1 VHRFS
6 LVAVAI
12 VVAVLAGAAQAETAH
27 APRYVIYYNS
37 DASPAH
43 ALIGLPYTHVILSFL
58 TVEDVTAGTIRLK
71 LPDKLAGALPQI
83 SALQADGK
91 AVLLSFGGGDMW
103 LAAYQK
109 VAHRLHALAA
119 AIAAV
124 VERHGFDGV
133 DLDFEISASLHKER
147 APGMLDGRAFLIGLT
162 RALRTRLGDAALITH
177 APQAPY
183 LDPGWHGGPYL
194 DVLKAA
200 GDAIDWITVQYYNN
214 PHYDAPAAH
223 EIVGAVAD
231 PPAWSFTG
239 LARGGSGV
247 TWPPA
252 KLLVGLPV
260 YRADAANGHLPPA
273 TVRQAVVCPLVAR
286 FGTGF
291 GGLTGWQFSTLT
303 ADHRY
308 WNTDMAGAL
317 RSQGCAG

>member
-1 VHRFS
+1 MSRLS
-6 LVAVAI
+6 LVLAI
-12 VVAVLAGAAQAETAH
+12 VAAVLAGAARAEG
-27 APRYVIYYNS
+27 PRYAIYYNS

-58 TVEDVTAGTIRLK
+58 TVDEVTGNAIRLK
-71 LPDKLAGALPQI
+71 LPDKLAEALTQI
-83 SALQADGK
+83 PALQADGK
-91 AVLLSFGGGDMW
+91 TVLLSFGGGDMK

-109 VAHRLHALAA
+109 VAHRLAALAN
-119 AIAAV
+119 AIAHV
-124 VERHGFDGV
+124 VARHGFDGI
-133 DLDFEISASLHKER
+133 DLDFEISASLHETR

-162 RALRTRLGDAALITH
+162 RALRARLGKEALITH

-183 LDPGWHGGPYL
+183 LDPRWHDGPYL

-214 PHYDAPAAH
+214 PRYDAPVAA
-223 EIVGAVAD
+223 EIVGNAAD

-239 LARGGSGV
+239 LVRGVSGA
-247 TWPPA
+247 TWPAA
-252 KLLVGLPV
+252 KTLVGLPV

-273 TVRQAVVCPLVAR
+273 TVRHQVVCPLAAR
-286 FGTGF
+286 FGAAF

-308 WNTDMAGAL
+308 WNADMAGAL
-317 RSQGCAG
+317 RGAGCAG